1 MALRFSWDP
10 RKAAS
15 NLRRH
20 GVSFEEAVTAF
31 GDPLSLTIPDP
42 LHSESEDRFVLLGL
56 SANSRLLVVVHAE
69 RGDDDIRIIALGSP
83 TVENGLSMKKAS
95 KSSRTKKASRRI
107 NDDEIL
113 PEYDFSNA
121 VRNKYAERYAEGTN
135 LVLLEPDLAEQ
146 FPDSKSVSRALRA
159 YLKSKSKRRT
169 A

>member
-15 NLRRH
+15 NLRKH

-69 RGDDDIRIIALGSP
+69 RGDDDIRIISARLA
-83 TVENGLSMKKAS
+83 T
-95 KSSRTKKASRRI
+95 RR
-107 NDDEIL
+107 
-113 PEYDFSNA
+113 
-121 VRNKYAERYAEGTN
+121 ERIQYEEG
-135 LVLLEPDLAEQ
+135 V
-146 FPDSKSVSRALRA
+146 
-159 YLKSKSKRRT
+159 
-169 A
+169 